1 VAKRPATSP
10 PQKPETW
17 VLKVIMAVTGSVFVA
32 FLLFH
37 MAGNLKV
44 YLPDAELHFNE
55 YAHWLR
61 GFLNPLLPGSSFLWA
76 FRAVIALC
84 LVLHVYAGTTIF
96 FRARV
101 ARGGFGR
108 AITAKWHALT
118 GRTMIWTG
126 LIILCF
132 IIFHLLDLT
141 VGAKGVASKSFSGKA
156 TYTLEDGEVVTNA
169 YQNLIGSFERPAVAA
184 FYIIT
189 MVLIAIHLSHGIWSI
204 INDFGGTASRTRSV
218 FLVLAGLIALVIV
231 IGNASIPLA
240 VLAGVIS

>member
-1 VAKRPATSP
+1 
-10 PQKPETW
+10 
-17 VLKVIMAVTGSVFVA
+17 LKVIMAVTGSVFVA

-61 GFLNPLLPGSSFLWA
+61 RFLNPLLPGSSFLWA
-76 FRAVIALC
+76 FRAVMALC

-96 FRARV
+96 MRARK
-101 ARGGFGR
+101 ARGRFGR
-108 AITAKWHALT
+108 VLTAKYQALT
-118 GRTMIWTG
+118 GRSMIWTG
-126 LIILCF
+126 LIIFCF

-141 VGAKGVASKSFSGKA
+141 LGAKGVASSDFSSQA
-156 TYTLEDGEVVTNA
+156 TYALEDGEKVTNA
-169 YQNLIGSFERPAVAA
+169 YANLIASFDRPAVAA

-204 INDFGGTASRTRSV
+204 VNDFGGTAHRTRNV
-218 FLVLAGLIALVIV
+218 FLALAGLIALVIV
-231 IGNASIPLA
+231 IGNASIPVA